1 MSHHT
6 TPYIKSAFAV
16 GRALQSVQ
24 MALLSR
30 ELCFCLLPVVRDISG
45 YKEVGFALQAAIA
58 NAATLDEVAQLED
71 ALRTGHMPSQLAE
84 AVNGGVTAMDE
95 A

>member
-1 MSHHT
+1 
-6 TPYIKSAFAV
+6 
-16 GRALQSVQ
+16 

-30 ELCFCLLPVVRDISG
+30 KLRSRVLPIRECVSNSEEGV
-45 YKEVGFALQAAIA
+45 FALQAAIA

-84 AVNGGVTAMDE
+84 AVNGGVAAMDE

>member
-1 MSHHT
+1 M
-6 TPYIKSAFAV
+6 
-16 GRALQSVQ
+16 
-24 MALLSR
+24 LSR
-30 ELCFCLLPVVRDISG
+30 ELRLFLLPVMECRSRSD
-45 YKEVGFALQAAIA
+45 EALLALQAAIA

-84 AVNGGVTAMDE
+84 AVNGGVAAMDE

>member
-1 MSHHT
+1 
-6 TPYIKSAFAV
+6 
-16 GRALQSVQ
+16 
-24 MALLSR
+24 MALLTR
-30 ELCFCLLPVVRDISG
+30 ELRYCLLPVMECISRSN
-45 YKEVGFALQAAIA
+45 KLIVALQAAIA

-84 AVNGGVTAMDE
+84 AVNGGVAAMEE